1 MFGFAQIIKITEQ
14 KPNKNHDQFREVA
27 KKVAK
32 IIQTNLYIDNK
43 FYLLK
48 LKRIYIEY
56 EYKFKLEVGK
66 MQ

>member
-1 MFGFAQIIKITEQ
+1 MRIIKITEQ
-14 KPNKNHDQFREVA
+14 KPNKNHDQFHQWA
-27 KKVAK
+27 KMIDEITK
-32 IIQTNLYIDNK
+32 INLYTDNK